1 MTTAEQG
8 LPDFDVWWD
17 YDHPDVTEQR
27 FREVLP
33 LAEQAGDDGY
43 LAELL
48 TQVARTEGLQRR
60 FAEAHATLDR
70 AEGLL
75 RDDLRRARVRYLL
88 ERGRVFNSSKHA
100 DEARPLF
107 LEAWELGR
115 ACGEDYHAIDAAHMV
130 AIVALPEES
139 DAWNLKGLELAERT
153 QDGRAKQWLGS
164 LCNNMG
170 WTAHDQGNYEEAL
183 RLFEQA
189 LAAREAQG
197 DVELIKAGRWC
208 VARALRSLGRVEEAL
223 ERQEA
228 LLREYAGVGKTDG
241 FVYEELGECLHA
253 LKREEEAQPYFARAY
268 AELAKDVWLM
278 ANEAGRLE
286 RLKELGGV

>member
-1 MTTAEQG
+1 MTEPG
-8 LPDFDVWWD
+8 DVLPDFDAWWD

-33 LAEQAGDDGY
+33 LAEQAGDRGY
-43 LAELL
+43 LVELL
-48 TQVARTEGLQRR
+48 TQIARTEGLQRR

-75 RDDLRRARVRYLL
+75 SDDLHRARVRYLL
-88 ERGRVFNSSKHA
+88 ERGRVLNSSKHA

-115 ACGEDYHAIDAAHMV
+115 AAGEDYHAIDAAHMV
-130 AIVALPEES
+130 AIVES
-139 DAWNLKGLELAERT
+139 GEQSTAWNLKALALAEQTR
-153 QDGRAKQWLGS
+153 DARAKTWLGT
-164 LCNNMG
+164 LYNNMG
-170 WTAHDQGNYEEAL
+170 WTAHDQGEYEEAL

-189 LAAREAQG
+189 LAAREVEG

-223 ERQEA
+223 GMQEA

-241 FVYEELGECLHA
+241 FVYEELGECLHV
-253 LKREEEAQPYFARAY
+253 LKREEEARPFFAQAY
-268 AELAKDVWLM
+268 AELAKDVWLV
-278 ANEAGRLE
+278 ANETGRLE